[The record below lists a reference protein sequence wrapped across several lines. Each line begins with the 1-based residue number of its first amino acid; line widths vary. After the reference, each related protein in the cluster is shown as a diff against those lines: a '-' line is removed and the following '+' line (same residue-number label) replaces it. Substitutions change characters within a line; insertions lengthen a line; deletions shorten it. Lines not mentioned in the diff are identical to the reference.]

1 MHYLIDGK
9 NAGRIYS
16 SVSLEMKSIFNCEL
30 PIKSSSC
37 VCVLSTVLEVYQFAR
52 DAAVAEAWLIAQEPH
67 LMSSELG
74 HTIDEVEN
82 LIKKHEAF
90 EKSAAAQEERFI
102 ALRRLTTVRH
112 SSLFIV
118 EMKFL
123 IFRPDFS
130 NSLSSKKLRD
140 VKMRLK
146 RQNVNDFNKN
156 KTNVQQPRHKQKLF
170 ERLRPEIH
178 MMLQAHLNVKQVIS
192 NTIFLPYHIF
202 AQRLLIFWLGK
213 EITKI
218 GFGAKQIYLFRIN
231 IHKRYYPIS
240 MYLTIKTLFY

>member
-1 MHYLIDGK
+1 M
-9 NAGRIYS
+9 
-16 SVSLEMKSIFNCEL
+16 
-30 PIKSSSC
+30 
-37 VCVLSTVLEVYQFAR
+37 CVLSTVLEVYQFAR

-123 IFRPDFS
+123 IFCPDF
-130 NSLSSKKLRD
+130 
-140 VKMRLK
+140 
-146 RQNVNDFNKN
+146 
-156 KTNVQQPRHKQKLF
+156 F
-170 ERLRPEIH
+170 EQFEL
-178 MMLQAHLNVKQVIS
+178 
-192 NTIFLPYHIF
+192 
-202 AQRLLIFWLGK
+202 K
-213 EITKI
+213 EIKRRQDAAEEAERKRLQQEQDERAAAEAQAEAVRKAETRDSHDAPGSPKREA
-218 GFGAKQIYLFRIN
+218 GNFEHN
-231 IHKRYYPIS
+231 ISTIS
-240 MYLTIKTLFY
+240 HLCSKALDLLAGK